1 MFLRSL
7 PRSFSV
13 EHEIRPPVYTDHFLF
28 SENLTGPYE
37 CPEHPSGIGLL
48 ITGKGNCGYYVNGIN
63 NQVNENKIC
72 FINRGSR
79 LAIRITEKESAP
91 ALLFFHSV
99 LPDLVQH
106 SLIYEDEVLLG
117 KPFNNLPYD
126 FSYLERIHTDQS
138 LHQTISSLIELGDSC
153 SSFASLKAD
162 ITIRTLFEDLLKKNQ
177 DAYKLSQN
185 LQAVKAFTR
194 LEIFKRISMAE
205 DWMEENYHNDITL
218 EDIAGLATMNSRH
231 FLRMFKQVYQIT
243 PHQYLMDFR
252 LKKARHLLEST
263 QLSINDICLSTG
275 LESVF
280 SFSILFKNRF
290 GLAPSHF
297 RKG

>member
-1 MFLRSL
+1 
-7 PRSFSV
+7 
-13 EHEIRPPVYTDHFLF
+13 
-28 SENLTGPYE
+28 
-37 CPEHPSGIGLL
+37 
-48 ITGKGNCGYYVNGIN
+48 VNGIN